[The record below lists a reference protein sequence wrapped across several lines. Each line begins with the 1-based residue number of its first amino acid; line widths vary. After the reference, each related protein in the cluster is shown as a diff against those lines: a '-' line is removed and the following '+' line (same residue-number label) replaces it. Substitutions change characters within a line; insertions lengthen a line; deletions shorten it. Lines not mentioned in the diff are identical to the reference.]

1 MAAQET
7 FFNYGDSLS
16 SKRLCET
23 FGITSGI
30 GPISGFGSAK
40 VIDSGGIKQLVIYPY
55 ASGDQNSISA
65 KEEDV
70 DPLRHVVRSR
80 ISSHRTTSSHTGE
93 EPMQSLVARDGT
105 ILRLGQGSITV
116 PIEGTAS
123 NEVFL
128 FAHHEHIPEKVDNP
142 VTLVAIFNNSPYDFY
157 SVYKESR
164 DPYYPTSDLYKWYN
178 TSSNDNIPVIKD
190 KSSFSN
196 LEDTVMRACQR
207 FADSRNS
214 MVLVGIYGTGVDV
227 VNNRLEPFAIV
238 PYQGSA
244 VGEAPYT
251 LFTHNLF
258 KNSIKSLMNFIYNGI
273 SNTKSSYHNLNEL
286 IQELTRS
293 SLKAIHNRI
302 DDLNKYIE
310 ETLKSIISV
319 PVGSV
324 TMYAGSTTP
333 DGYKVCD
340 GTYLPIKEYPELYAV
355 IGNRYNEAVS
365 AGGARYNTA
374 EGYFRLPDLKG
385 RFIVGVNDS
394 FPDYN
399 LGSTG
404 GEEKHK
410 LTVNEIPSHNHV
422 YTDDTHADGK
432 SFKVPEGLKS
442 SGINEAGGNFTAN
455 RQWDG
460 HANSSGEDTGIGTIY
475 LTGRTGNDQPHE
487 NRPPYYSLYYIIKVK

>member
-1 MAAQET
+1 
-7 FFNYGDSLS
+7 
-16 SKRLCET
+16 
-23 FGITSGI
+23 
-30 GPISGFGSAK
+30 
-40 VIDSGGIKQLVIYPY
+40 
-55 ASGDQNSISA
+55 
-65 KEEDV
+65 
-70 DPLRHVVRSR
+70 
-80 ISSHRTTSSHTGE
+80 
-93 EPMQSLVARDGT
+93 
-105 ILRLGQGSITV
+105 
-116 PIEGTAS
+116 
-123 NEVFL
+123 
-128 FAHHEHIPEKVDNP
+128 
-142 VTLVAIFNNSPYDFY
+142 
-157 SVYKESR
+157 
-164 DPYYPTSDLYKWYN
+164 
-178 TSSNDNIPVIKD
+178 
-190 KSSFSN
+190 
-196 LEDTVMRACQR
+196 
-207 FADSRNS
+207 
-214 MVLVGIYGTGVDV
+214 
-227 VNNRLEPFAIV
+227 
-238 PYQGSA
+238 
-244 VGEAPYT
+244 
-251 LFTHNLF
+251 
-258 KNSIKSLMNFIYNGI
+258 MNFIYSGI

-442 SGINEAGGNFTAN
+442 SGINEAGDNFTAN

-460 HANSSGEDTGIGTIY
+460 HANSSAEDTGIGTIY

>member
-40 VIDSGGIKQLVIYPY
+40 VIDSGGSKQLVVYPY
-55 ASGDQNSISA
+55 ASGDENSIST
-65 KEEDV
+65 KEENV
-70 DPLRHVVRSR
+70 DPLRHVVRSM

-105 ILRLGQGSITV
+105 ILRLGQGTITL

-164 DPYYPTSDLYKWYN
+164 DPYYPTGDLYKWYN

-207 FADSRNS
+207 FADNRNS

-258 KNSIKSLMNFIYNGI
+258 KNSIKSLMNFIYSGI

-286 IQELTRS
+286 IQELTRG

-310 ETLKSIISV
+310 ETLKSTISV
-319 PVGSV
+319 HVGTV
-324 TMYAGSTTP
+324 TMYAGSTAP
-333 DGYKVCD
+333 KGYLVCD
-340 GTYLPIKEYPELYAV
+340 GSPLSIKEYPELYGV
-355 IGNRYNEAVS
+355 IGNRYNEAIS
-365 AGGARYNTA
+365 TSGGTYRTT
-374 EGYFRLPDLKG
+374 EGFFRLPDLRG
-385 RFIVGVNDS
+385 RFIVGVNEGL
-394 FPDYN
+394 PDYN

-404 GEEKHK
+404 GEDKHK
-410 LTVNEIPSHNHV
+410 LNVNEIPSHAHV
-422 YTDDTHADGK
+422 YTDDTHADNQ
-432 SFKVPEGLKS
+432 SFNIPQSLES
-442 SGINEAGGNFTAN
+442 EGINEAGGNFTSN
-455 RQWDG
+455 RVWGGIQK
-460 HANSSGEDTGIGTIY
+460 SSGEKRGDGTVY
-475 LTGRTGNDQPHE
+475 LTGKTGNGQAHE